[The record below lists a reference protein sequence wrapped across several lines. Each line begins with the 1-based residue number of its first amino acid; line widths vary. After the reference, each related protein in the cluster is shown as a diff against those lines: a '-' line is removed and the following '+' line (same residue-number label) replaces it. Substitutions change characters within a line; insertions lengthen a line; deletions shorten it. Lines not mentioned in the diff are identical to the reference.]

1 MGPRSYCGSPNP
13 MNILNQR
20 QQDLLNWV
28 QREGHVTVEKLA
40 KHFGVTHQ
48 TIRRDIGWLADH
60 NLLQR
65 IHGGASVNSSVENVA
80 YNTRQVMFREEKQ
93 RIARLVAEHIPN
105 HASLFINLGTTTE
118 EVAKALHNH
127 RGLYVVTNNLH
138 VAAMMCNY
146 PDCQVIVAGGVMRSR
161 DMGIIG
167 ESTIDF
173 IRNFKVDYGIIGIS
187 SIEADGTLRDFDMRE
202 VRTSDAII
210 KQSRKVFLVADH
222 SKFGRPAMVELGTLA
237 RVSAL
242 FTDQPV
248 SAEVAAVIAESGVQ
262 LHIAG

>member
-1 MGPRSYCGSPNP
+1 ML
-13 MNILNQR
+13 ILNQR
-20 QQDLLNWV
+20 QQDLLSWV

-40 KHFGVTHQ
+40 SHFGVTQQ
-48 TIRRDIGWLADH
+48 TIRRDITLLADN

-80 YNTRQVMFREEKQ
+80 YKTRQVMMIEEKK

-127 RGLYVVTNNLH
+127 RGLHVITNNLN

-146 PDCQVIVAGGVMRSR
+146 PDCEVIVASGVMRPR

-167 ESTIDF
+167 ESTIEF
-173 IRNFKVDYGIIGIS
+173 IRKFKVDYGIIGIS
-187 SIEADGTLRDFDMRE
+187 SIEQDGTLRDYDMRE

-210 KQSRKVFLVADH
+210 NQSRNVFLVADH
-222 SKFGRPAMVELGTLA
+222 SKFGRPAMVELGDLT
-237 RVSAL
+237 RITAL

-248 SAEVAAVIAESGVQ
+248 SPEMEKVIAEAKTE
-262 LHIAG
+262 LYIAD